1 MFTYLA
7 LDKSTQPVLRY
18 V

>member
-7 LDKSTQPVLRY
+7 LDKSTQPVLQY